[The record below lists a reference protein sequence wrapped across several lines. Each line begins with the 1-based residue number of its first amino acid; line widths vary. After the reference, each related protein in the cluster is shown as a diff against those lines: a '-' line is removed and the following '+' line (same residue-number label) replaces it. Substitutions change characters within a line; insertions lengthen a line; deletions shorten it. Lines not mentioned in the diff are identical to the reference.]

1 MSLLCGFLFDVN
13 AQNYIK
19 LDTSFYSEALGEVKN
34 IDVYLPADYY
44 ANPDQQYAVIY
55 YLHGATENQN
65 PALSFANL

>member
-1 MSLLCGFLFDVN
+1 MYNKSPYWIIYD
-13 AQNYIK
+13 AI
-19 LDTSFYSEALGEVKN
+19 EVKN

-55 YLHGATENQN
+55 YLHGATQNQN